1 MLAVLLPCSKSPP
14 HLCRYGFIYKV
25 CHLYKR
31 EKLYPQSRSGFVIFQ
46 GHYPTWRWTRC
57 ADMVA
62 DMAANKKIG
71 QQVGGVAD
79 MEVDKVADKVVD
91 MMADKKKWPA
101 WS

>member
-1 MLAVLLPCSKSPP
+1 MVYKG
-14 HLCRYGFIYKV
+14 HIYKV

-62 DMAANKKIG
+62 DMAADMVADTAADMAADKKIG
-71 QQVGGVAD
+71 
-79 MEVDKVADKVVD
+79 
-91 MMADKKKWPA
+91 
-101 WS
+101 